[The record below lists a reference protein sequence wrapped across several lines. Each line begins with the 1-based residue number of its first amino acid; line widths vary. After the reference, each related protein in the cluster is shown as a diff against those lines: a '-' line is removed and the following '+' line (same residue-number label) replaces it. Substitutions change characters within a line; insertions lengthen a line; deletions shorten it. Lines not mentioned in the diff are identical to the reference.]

1 MLFALICNDKP
12 NSLDLR
18 LKVRPDHVAYLNG
31 LGDTL
36 KTAGPFTTD
45 EGSPDGSLV
54 IIDVENRAAA
64 EQIAKNDPYAKAG
77 LFSSVEIRAWKWTL
91 KNPEAK

>member
-1 MLFALICNDKP
+1 MLFALICTDKP

>member
-1 MLFALICNDKP
+1 MLFALICTDKP

-77 LFSSVEIRAWKWTL
+77 LFASVDIRAWKWTL